1 LDAATSLKKKI
12 LKLLKEDEEF
22 RYAVAGLLGLDT
34 ILSELRKLREDF
46 SKYVELEEKRWEENS
61 KRWEENNKRWEENLK
76 RWEENARRWE
86 ENNRRW
92 EENNKRWEENARRW
106 EENNKRW
113 EEAYK
118 RFEIIEKELKAL
130 REDFN
135 KAYLEFSR
143 KLDALGA
150 RWGVI
155 AEGAFREG
163 MKGVVEKILGV
174 ARVEKW
180 EFRDEAGEVYGY
192 PSIVEVDVVV
202 RNGIHTLV
210 EVKSSISRGDVLEF
224 WKIGRLYER
233 VTGIKPRLVMISP
246 YVDEKALESA
256 TNLGVEIY
264 TQLS

>member
-1 LDAATSLKKKI
+1 MDAATSLKKKI

-46 SKYVELEEKRWEENS
+46 SKYVELEE
-61 KRWEENNKRWEENLK
+61 
-76 RWEENARRWE
+76 
-86 ENNRRW
+86 RRW
-92 EENNKRWEENARRW
+92 EENNKKWEENARRW

-150 RWGVI
+150 RWGVVT
-155 AEGAFREG
+155 ERAFREC
-163 MKGVVEKILGV
+163 MRGV
-174 ARVEKW
+174 AENW

-202 RNGIHTLV
+202 RNGIHMLV
-210 EVKSSISRGDVLEF
+210 EVKSSVSRGDVLEF
-224 WKIGRLYER
+224 WKIGRLCER

-256 TNLGVEIY
+256 TNLGIEVY